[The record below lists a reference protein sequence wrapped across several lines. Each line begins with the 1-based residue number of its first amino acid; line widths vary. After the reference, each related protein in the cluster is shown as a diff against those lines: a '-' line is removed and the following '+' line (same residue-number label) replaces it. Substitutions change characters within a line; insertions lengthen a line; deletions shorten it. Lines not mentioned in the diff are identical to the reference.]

1 MFGALLSE
9 LSKAFDCVPHD
20 IINAKLNACIWVL
33 YEGTKQYL
41 RLFNK
46 L

>member
-20 IINAKLNACIWVL
+20 IINTKLNAYGFYMKALNNI
-33 YEGTKQYL
+33 YDTI
-41 RLFNK
+41 
-46 L
+46 